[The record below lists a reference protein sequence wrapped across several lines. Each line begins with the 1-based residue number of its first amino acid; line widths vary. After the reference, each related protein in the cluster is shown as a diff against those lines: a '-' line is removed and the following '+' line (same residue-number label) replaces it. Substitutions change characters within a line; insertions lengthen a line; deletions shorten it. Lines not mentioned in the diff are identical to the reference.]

1 MAKNWHAVER
11 PIEIFRAG
19 AVILVVAKELVAGLV
34 ARRVEM
40 CLFSGHGVPAGN
52 SELKTR
58 LQITHVKQLASKQT
72 KYYASETLGGCSG
85 QLQT

>member
-1 MAKNWHAVER
+1 MAKNRHAVER
-11 PIEIFRAG
+11 PIEIFWAG
-19 AVILVVAKELVAGLV
+19 AVTLVVAKELATGLV

-40 CLFSGHGVPAGN
+40 CLSWHGVPAGN

-58 LQITHVKQLASKQT
+58 LQITHVKQLASTQT